1 MRGPRSLSG
10 LPKVT
15 ELVGEES
22 HPGRHGGKS
31 KAMGLRSNTTLGT
44 DSPFIYALELWPH
57 PPHLPTEQF
66 ADALSRTSLLGPE
79 SLGPLVVNCLPHPK
93 MVNSFRS
100 FMFPRWGLPAVAW
113 KRERKF

>member
-31 KAMGLRSNTTLGT
+31 KAMALRSTTTLGT
-44 DSPFIYALELWPH
+44 DSPF
-57 PPHLPTEQF
+57 HLCT
-66 ADALSRTSLLGPE
+66 
-79 SLGPLVVNCLPHPK
+79 
-93 MVNSFRS
+93 
-100 FMFPRWGLPAVAW
+100 
-113 KRERKF
+113 